1 MSDKCQYC
9 DMPMNINKFGI
20 AHDFLGRQHGLNSIT
35 CVRLQLA
42 QSQQRV
48 KELEGVVDKLKTAWE
63 HANEYGPVDD
73 GSSGSRASQRM
84 LGSFREAAQA
94 ARSILEDQG

>member
-1 MSDKCQYC
+1 MK
-9 DMPMNINKFGI
+9 INKFGI

-48 KELEGVVDKLKTAWE
+48 KELEAALTPSGETKGAYSGEFPGPGNHEFVPWTTIKDIMKAIR
-63 HANEYGPVDD
+63 EY
-73 GSSGSRASQRM
+73 
-84 LGSFREAAQA
+84 AAV
-94 ARSILEDQG
+94 LEDQG